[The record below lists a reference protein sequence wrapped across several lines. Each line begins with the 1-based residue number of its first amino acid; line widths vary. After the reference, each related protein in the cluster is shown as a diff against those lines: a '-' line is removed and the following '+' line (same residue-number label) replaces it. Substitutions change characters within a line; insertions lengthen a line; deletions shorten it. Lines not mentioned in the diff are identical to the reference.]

1 MAQVVPLKLVKVI
14 FERAQKLQPKCTE
27 RQKTFLA
34 ATEAQV
40 IVDTEALIID
50 TTITMINIGLMKEK
64 DPMGP
69 AVMITVLIEEVT
81 DS

>member
-1 MAQVVPLKLVKVI
+1 M
-14 FERAQKLQPKCTE
+14 
-27 RQKTFLA
+27 
-34 ATEAQV
+34 